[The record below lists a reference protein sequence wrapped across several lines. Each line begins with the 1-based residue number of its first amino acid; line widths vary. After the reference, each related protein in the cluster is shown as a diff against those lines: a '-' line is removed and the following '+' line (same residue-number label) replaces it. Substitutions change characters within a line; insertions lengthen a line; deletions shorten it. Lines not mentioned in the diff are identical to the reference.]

1 MEFFIWENN
10 IPTLDVKELYMHRP
24 FAKIMSLQYNKECDG
39 DSAGQKRHRAR
50 KLLKFFAFFYDW
62 KSPFFGQEEKERMY
76 NSKVASGI
84 GADYKISKDEQEAG
98 EYYHKLLLDNLPQ
111 INILKTLKE
120 TLRLI
125 DKGSA
130 IYNKKLNEAIEFLEN
145 AQLNTEQS
153 EIDNFNNLSN
163 SYHKNLDNLLQIGDK
178 VSKLNK
184 DIKTIENELKVIESD
199 TALLKGGKEKGNR
212 MD

>member
-24 FAKIMSLQYNKECDG
+24 FARIMTAQYNKECDG
-39 DSAGQKRHRAR
+39 DSTGTKRHRAR
-50 KLLKFFAFFYDW
+50 KLLKFFAFYYDW
-62 KSPFFGQEEKERMY
+62 KSPFFGQEEKERTY
-76 NSKVASGI
+76 NSKVAAGI
-84 GADYKISKDEQEAG
+84 GADYKLSKDETEAA
-98 EYYHKLLLDNLPQ
+98 EYYHGLLIANLPQ

-125 DKGSA
+125 DKGSS
-130 IYNKKLNEAIEFLEN
+130 IYNKKLNEAIVYLEN
-145 AQLNTEQS
+145 AQLNTEQA
-153 EIDNFNNLSN
+153 EIDNFNNLSA
-163 SYHKNLDNLLQIGDK
+163 SYHKNLDNLLGIGDK

-184 DIKTIENELKVIESD
+184 DIKALEMELKVIESD
-199 TALLKGGKEKGNR
+199 TALLKGGKAKGNR